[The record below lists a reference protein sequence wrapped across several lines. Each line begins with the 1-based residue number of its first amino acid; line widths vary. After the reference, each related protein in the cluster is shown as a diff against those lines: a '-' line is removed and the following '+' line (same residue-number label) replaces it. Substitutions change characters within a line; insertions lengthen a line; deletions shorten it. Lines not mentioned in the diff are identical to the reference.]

1 MKPPDQ
7 KSFTQKKTLSK
18 VRKVHFIAFSG
29 DLRVQVNRY
38 SSRASGQ
45 RQNVKSARDG
55 RTRWM
60 RTTKVGC
67 VTKQK
72 TTYSTSSTDKQQSSH
87 SDDDDREI
95 AACFCV
101 PSFFSVPRA
110 RSFRRGG
117 KERESV
123 PPYCFR
129 GCFDFPSLLLLLSLL
144 FPAHVCSPINKL
156 SAR

>member
-1 MKPPDQ
+1 MKPLWP
-7 KSFTQKKTLSK
+7 KKFHAKKTLSK

-101 PSFFSVPRA
+101 PSFF
-110 RSFRRGG
+110 
-117 KERESV
+117 
-123 PPYCFR
+123 
-129 GCFDFPSLLLLLSLL
+129 PSLVL
-144 FPAHVCSPINKL
+144 AHSGGVEKNENPCHHIVFGVVLIFHHYCCCYRCCSPHTY
-156 SAR
+156 ARL